1 MATNYVSFDVV
12 VSAVASVRASRVAAM
27 EHLADEANI
36 TQDKQGRFHAPHDGF
51 VWSDGMVYQA
61 GEYLPDYDGAVSG
74 SAGRTKFT
82 CVSSIECVTEL
93 RRIGFTF
100 GEQYTRNG
108 DTNGVPMVNAYF
120 EGRQS
125 EVKAIVGV
133 IPASK
138 KVLTMADQADGTVWE
153 TTLGKLYDK
162 WAKNLWC
169 DYIVDDA
176 LLDAM
181 IEWKDAKAANPKH
194 KAVKV
199 SVGYAYTETLVK

>member
-12 VSAVASVRASRVAAM
+12 VSAVASVRAARVAALK
-27 EHLADEANI
+27 HITDEANI

-74 SAGRTKFT
+74 PAGRTNFT
-82 CVSSIECVTEL
+82 CVSSIDCVTAL

-100 GEQYTRNG
+100 GDSYTRNG
-108 DTNGVPMVNAYF
+108 VTMINAYF
-120 EGRQS
+120 EGRQA
-125 EVKAIVGV
+125 EVKAITGV
-133 IPASK
+133 IPAST
-138 KVLTMADQADGTVWE
+138 KVLTLADQADGTVWE

-162 WAKNLWC
+162 WSKNLWC
-169 DYIVDDA
+169 DYIIDDA
-176 LLDAM
+176 LLTAM
-181 IEWKDAKAANPKH
+181 IEWKDAKVSNPKH
-194 KAVKV
+194 KSVKL

>member
-12 VSAVASVRASRVAAM
+12 VSAVASVYASRAAA
-27 EHLADEANI
+27 LKQITDEANI

-74 SAGRTKFT
+74 PTGRTKFT
-82 CVSSIECVTEL
+82 CVSSAECVTAL
-93 RRIGFTF
+93 RKVGFTF
-100 GEQYTRNG
+100 GEAYTRNSV
-108 DTNGVPMVNAYF
+108 TLVNAYF

-125 EVKAIVGV
+125 EVKVITSV
-133 IPASK
+133 IPAST
-138 KVLTMADQADGTVWE
+138 KVLTLADQADGTVWE
-153 TTLGKLYDK
+153 TTLGKLHDK
-162 WAKNLWC
+162 WSKNLWC

-176 LLDAM
+176 LLTSM

-194 KAVKV
+194 KSVKL